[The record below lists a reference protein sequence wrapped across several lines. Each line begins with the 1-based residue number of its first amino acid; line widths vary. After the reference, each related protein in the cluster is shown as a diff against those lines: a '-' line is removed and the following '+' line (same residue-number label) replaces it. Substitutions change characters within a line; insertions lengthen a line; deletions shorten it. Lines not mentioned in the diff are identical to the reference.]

1 MRRGEPILRIR
12 LLGPLEV
19 EVGGRPIVVDT
30 RKALAIIALVSAEG
44 RPFARD
50 ELAAMFWPDA
60 DDEAARGALRRTLSA
75 LRTAVGD
82 QGLTID
88 RARVTLDP
96 KTCWVDLLELERL
109 AASDRASD
117 LEAAVTLAR
126 GPFLAG
132 FALRGSPAFDDWQA
146 ARSSRVERMAGD
158 VLDRLAEARSLA
170 GDAAGAIE
178 AARRR
183 VELDPLDEPGQ
194 RRVMAL
200 LARSGDRSG
209 AIRQYRALV
218 ALFDRELGVA
228 PLRETTD
235 LYEAIRED
243 RAEPPTDLVAESA
256 SAVALDADIA
266 VTAPEPR
273 PVLVGRDDDL
283 AAILRAACG
292 GDPDGRVVVVE
303 GEAGIGK
310 TRLVES
316 VVDVLRSSGG
326 TVLGARGYPGEA
338 GIPYGP
344 IAELLRAGLATPDGV
359 DRLAVLDE
367 TARNEIGRL
376 IDLPAELPSGASRRS
391 APPSRSA
398 RVRLLDAIASAL
410 TVLVAGPVVG
420 AVWIDD
426 LHLADD
432 STREFVAYLARR
444 LDGRP
449 LVLIGLAARGLV
461 GRGGGDRG
469 RLPSGC
475 PVRSISSW
483 SGSSGPPSWRSS
495 APRGRGPS
503 RTTPISMLSWP
514 TPRDC
519 RSTSRSSSRAVRT
532 PGTSIPRGVQ
542 ALLRERSRRWA
553 RRLPRSCRRRRSSA
567 VHSRPAPPATPVA
580 GPRKRRSTP
589 LSDSLGAASSARSKG
604 PAGEPVRFDFSHG
617 ILRDAAYD
625 GISLGATAPAP
636 PSNRRRAPARTDG
649 RRPG

>member
-1 MRRGEPILRIR
+1 MRRGEPLLRIR

-30 RKALAIIALVSAEG
+30 RKALAIIALVAAEG

-88 RARVTLDP
+88 RARVALDP
-96 KTCWVDLLELERL
+96 TTCWVDLLDLERL

-243 RAEPPTDLVAESA
+243 RAEPPTDF
-256 SAVALDADIA
+256 
-266 VTAPEPR
+266 
-273 PVLVGRDDDL
+273 
-283 AAILRAACG
+283 
-292 GDPDGRVVVVE
+292 
-303 GEAGIGK
+303 EAG
-310 TRLVES
+310 
-316 VVDVLRSSGG
+316 SS
-326 TVLGARGYPGEA
+326 EA
-338 GIPYGP
+338 
-344 IAELLRAGLATPDGV
+344 
-359 DRLAVLDE
+359 
-367 TARNEIGRL
+367 
-376 IDLPAELPSGASRRS
+376 
-391 APPSRSA
+391 
-398 RVRLLDAIASAL
+398 
-410 TVLVAGPVVG
+410 
-420 AVWIDD
+420 
-426 LHLADD
+426 
-432 STREFVAYLARR
+432 
-444 LDGRP
+444 
-449 LVLIGLAARGLV
+449 
-461 GRGGGDRG
+461 
-469 RLPSGC
+469 
-475 PVRSISSW
+475 VRS
-483 SGSSGPPSWRSS
+483 
-495 APRGRGPS
+495 
-503 RTTPISMLSWP
+503 TPISP
-514 TPRDC
+514 
-519 RSTSRSSSRAVRT
+519 
-532 PGTSIPRGVQ
+532 
-542 ALLRERSRRWA
+542 
-553 RRLPRSCRRRRSSA
+553 
-567 VHSRPAPPATPVA
+567 
-580 GPRKRRSTP
+580 
-589 LSDSLGAASSARSKG
+589 
-604 PAGEPVRFDFSHG
+604 
-617 ILRDAAYD
+617 
-625 GISLGATAPAP
+625 
-636 PSNRRRAPARTDG
+636 
-649 RRPG
+649 